1 MARKR
6 AKRNKIDIP
15 SKYILLALSI
25 LCVVM
30 MVLSYATT
38 ILDGPLE
45 TVAGY
50 TVIPFQ
56 KGISYVGT
64 KLFDR
69 SETLKDLEELREENK
84 QLKSQVDDLNVKV
97 NNLTEDKYELAQL
110 RQLMAL
116 NERYSEYPTVGARVI
131 GKDAGNWYSTFL
143 IDKGSNDG
151 LRVDMNVLA
160 GSGLVGII
168 TSIGPNWATVRSII
182 DDESNLSAMVL
193 NTSDT
198 MIVSGDLELYSQ
210 GNISFSNL
218 HDTQDAVVSG
228 DQIVTSHISNKYLPG
243 ILIGYIEDIS
253 LDSNNLTKS
262 GLVTPAVDFEHLDVV
277 LVITELKQT
286 KDID

>member
-6 AKRNKIDIP
+6 SNRKKIDIP

-25 LCVVM
+25 ICVFM
-30 MVLSYATT
+30 MVLSYATD

-45 TVAGY
+45 TVAGV

-64 KLFDR
+64 ALFDR
-69 SETLKDLEELREENK
+69 SESIKEFEELTKENER
-84 QLKSQVDDLNVKV
+84 LKSQVDDLTVKI

-110 RQLMAL
+110 RQLL
-116 NERYSEYPTVGARVI
+116 SLSERYSEYPTVGARVI

-151 LRVDMNVLA
+151 LRVDMNVMS

-168 TSIGPNWATVRSII
+168 TAIGPNWATVRSII
-182 DDESNLSAMVL
+182 DDDSNLSAMVL

-198 MIVSGDLELYSQ
+198 MIVSGDLELYSD

-218 HDTQDAVVSG
+218 HDEKDAVVPG
-228 DQIVTSHISNKYLPG
+228 DQVVTSHISNKYLPG
-243 ILIGYIEDIS
+243 ILIGYMEEITP
-253 LDSNNLTKS
+253 DSNNLTKS
-262 GLVTPAVDFEHLDVV
+262 GLVKPAVDFEHLDVV

-286 KDID
+286 KD

>member
-6 AKRNKIDIP
+6 SNRNKIDIP

-25 LCVVM
+25 ICIVM

-64 KLFDR
+64 ALFNR
-69 SETLKDLEELREENK
+69 SEDIKNLESLQKENE
-84 QLKSQVDDLNVKV
+84 QLQSQVNDLTVKI

-110 RQLMAL
+110 RQLL
-116 NERYSEYPTVGARVI
+116 SLTERYNEYPTVGARVI

-151 LRVDMNVLA
+151 LRVDMNVMS
-160 GSGLVGII
+160 GNGLVGII
-168 TSIGPNWATVRSII
+168 TSTGPNWATVRSII

-193 NTSDT
+193 NTSDN
-198 MIVSGDLELYSQ
+198 MIVSGNLELYSK
-210 GNISFSNL
+210 GSISFSNL
-218 HDTQDAVVSG
+218 NDENNVVVAG
-228 DQIVTSHISNKYLPG
+228 DQIVTSHISDKYLPG
-243 ILIGYIEDIS
+243 ILIGYIDEIES
-253 LDSNNLTKS
+253 DSNNLTKS
-262 GLVTPAVDFEHLDVV
+262 GLLRPAVDFEHLDVV

-286 KDID
+286 KE

>member
-6 AKRNKIDIP
+6 SNRNKIDIP

-25 LCVVM
+25 ICIVM

-64 KLFDR
+64 ALFNR
-69 SETLKDLEELREENK
+69 SEDIKNLESLKKENE
-84 QLKSQVDDLNVKV
+84 QLQSQVNDLTVKI

-110 RQLMAL
+110 RQLL
-116 NERYSEYPTVGARVI
+116 SLTERYNEYPTVGARVI

-151 LRVDMNVLA
+151 LRVDMNVMS
-160 GSGLVGII
+160 GNGLVGII
-168 TSIGPNWATVRSII
+168 TSTGPNWATVRSII

-193 NTSDT
+193 NTSDN
-198 MIVSGDLELYSQ
+198 MIVSGNLELYSK
-210 GNISFSNL
+210 GSISFSNL
-218 HDTQDAVVSG
+218 NDENNVVVAG
-228 DQIVTSHISNKYLPG
+228 DQIVTSHISDKYLPG
-243 ILIGYIEDIS
+243 ILIGYIDEIES
-253 LDSNNLTKS
+253 DSNNLTKS
-262 GLVTPAVDFEHLDVV
+262 GLLRPAVDFEHLDVV

-286 KDID
+286 KE